1 MQASEQQAILTI
13 AMLTALADGNKA
25 DAERQ
30 AIRDLANSLAG
41 SAAGID
47 LPKLVQDVI
56 LKRVNLADAVGALAA
71 PEHKLLAYEMAV
83 CVADADGSQSASEKK
98 FLSELKAAL
107 GLQDSPHA
115 QAVEQQADAFAQFL
129 DDPVKAPA
137 AAPAPA
143 ASSFGAGPV
152 LATAAVAGAGALAG
166 AMISAPAPA
175 ALPAVSASQPAAPTG
190 GPVVRVQ
197 PSVSEAELDKSILNY
212 SILCGALEL
221 LPQSWASMAIIP
233 MQMKMVYAVGKV
245 HGVELDKGHVK
256 EFLATAGVG
265 LAGQYVEQ
273 FGRKLLGG
281 LVGKYVGRTA
291 GKIVGAG
298 TGIAMSFATTYA
310 LGQLAK
316 RYYGG
321 GRQMNTAVLKD
332 TFDSLLG
339 PARKL
344 QAEYM
349 PQIQQKSRTLDAGA
363 IMRMVQGK

>member
-30 AIRDLANSLAG
+30 AIRDLASSLAG
-41 SAAGID
+41 SAPGID

-56 LKRVNLADAVGALAA
+56 LKRAKLADAVTALSS

-98 FLSELKAAL
+98 FLAELKAAL
-107 GLQDSPHA
+107 GLQDSPQA

-129 DDPVKAPA
+129 DDPVKTPA

-143 ASSFGAGPV
+143 ASSLGAGPV

-166 AMISAPAPA
+166 AMISVPAPA
-175 ALPAVSASQPAAPTG
+175 ALPVAAAPVG
-190 GPVVRVQ
+190 GAGPVVRVQ

-339 PARKL
+339 PAKKL

-349 PQIQQKSRTLDAGA
+349 PQIQQKSRTLDAGS

>member
-13 AMLTALADGNKA
+13 AMLTALADGNKG

-30 AIRDLANSLAG
+30 AIRNMASSLAD
-41 SAAGID
+41 SAPGID

-56 LKRVNLADAVGALAA
+56 LKRAKLADAVAALSSQ
-71 PEHKLLAYEMAV
+71 EHKLLAYEMAV

-98 FLSELKAAL
+98 FLAELKAAL
-107 GLQDSPHA
+107 GLQDSPQA
-115 QAVEQQADAFAQFL
+115 QAAEQQADAFAQFL
-129 DDPVKAPA
+129 DDPVKSPAAAAPA
-137 AAPAPA
+137 AASV
-143 ASSFGAGPV
+143 ASSGSAGPV
-152 LATAAVAGAGALAG
+152 LATAAIAGAGALAG
-166 AMISAPAPA
+166 AMMSAPAPS
-175 ALPAVSASQPAAPTG
+175 ALPAVASASSA

-339 PARKL
+339 PAKKL

-349 PQIQQKSRTLDAGA
+349 PQIQQKSRTLDAGS

>member
-1 MQASEQQAILTI
+1 MHASEQQAILTI
-13 AMLTALADGNKA
+13 AMLTALADGNKG

-30 AIRDLANSLAG
+30 AIRNMASSLAD
-41 SAAGID
+41 SAPGID

-56 LKRVNLADAVGALAA
+56 LKRAKLADAVAALSS

-98 FLSELKAAL
+98 FLAELKAAL
-107 GLQDSPHA
+107 GLQDSPQA

-143 ASSFGAGPV
+143 TAGLSAGPV

-166 AMISAPAPA
+166 AMISAPAAA
-175 ALPAVSASQPAAPTG
+175 ALPAVAVPAAPAAVG
-190 GPVVRVQ
+190 AGPVVRVQ

-349 PQIQQKSRTLDAGA
+349 PPIQ
-363 IMRMVQGK
+363 